1 MEHNIITAQEAFRL
15 AKEASRMENIMRSIH
30 GAAEGGEFSTTE
42 IIHSKKDI
50 DRLRDLDYGVVPKE
64 GFTDYY
70 IISWNES
77 DN

>member
-1 MEHNIITAQEAFRL
+1 MEQNIITAQEACRI

-30 GAAEGGEFSTTE
+30 FVAEGGEFSTTE
-42 IIHSKKDI
+42 VILSKKDI

-70 IISWNES
+70 VISWNES

>member
-1 MEHNIITAQEAFRL
+1 MEQNIITAQEACRI
-15 AKEASRMENIMRSIH
+15 AKESSRMETIMRSIH
-30 GAAEGGEFSTTE
+30 RVAEGGEFSTTE

-64 GFTDYY
+64 GFSDYY
-70 IISWNES
+70 IISWNDS

>member
-1 MEHNIITAQEAFRL
+1 MEQNIITAQEACRI

-30 GAAEGGEFSTTE
+30 RVAEGGEFSTTE
-42 IIHSKKDI
+42 IIHSKKEI
-50 DRLRDLDYGVVPKE
+50 DELRDLDYGVVPKE

>member
-1 MEHNIITAQEAFRL
+1 MAQNIITAQEACL
-15 AKEASRMENIMRSIH
+15 IAKESSRMEKIMRSIH
-30 GAAEGGEFSTTE
+30 CAAEGGEFSTTE
-42 IIHSKKDI
+42 VIHSKKDI

-77 DN
+77 NN

>member
-1 MEHNIITAQEAFRL
+1 MAQNIITAQEACRI
-15 AKEASRMENIMRSIH
+15 AKESSRMETIMRSIH
-30 GAAEGGEFSTTE
+30 CAAECREFSTTE
-42 IIHSKKDI
+42 LIYSKKDI
-50 DRLRDLDYGVVPKE
+50 DRLRELGYGVLPKE

>member
-1 MEHNIITAQEAFRL
+1 MEQNIITAQEACRI
-15 AKEASRMENIMRSIH
+15 AKEASRIETIMRSIQRV
-30 GAAEGGEFSTTE
+30 AEGGEFSTTE
-42 IIHSKKDI
+42 VIHSKKDI